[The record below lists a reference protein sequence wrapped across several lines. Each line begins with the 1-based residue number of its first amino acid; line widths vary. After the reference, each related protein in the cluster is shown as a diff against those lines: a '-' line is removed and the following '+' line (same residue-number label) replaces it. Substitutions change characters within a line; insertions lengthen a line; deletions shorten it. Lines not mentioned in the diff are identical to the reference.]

1 MTKRIYRSILWAC
14 LIVMVTT
21 VGATVYALYQAFVQ
35 ESVAQLEKET
45 ELVAS
50 ALNQGIDPEKE
61 VEILALGDVRVC
73 LIDSDG
79 MVVYDS
85 AHPGLE
91 QNHKDRD
98 EIVQAMNTGKG
109 FSIRHSHTISEET
122 YNCAILLNDGS
133 YLRLSQSHSSMLNL
147 FFQAVLPLVFVLP
160 LVLLF
165 VWGLARI
172 LSNNIVDPINRIDP
186 GKPLDNIP
194 YEQLRPLL
202 ERLDQGNRQIHQQLL
217 QLETRNREFEALT
230 ASMDEGLLMVSTE
243 GGLIYANPA
252 AARIFSLHEDW
263 QIQDHPDLDEMVHQ
277 ALAGNNKQKNW
288 KRKGRI
294 YSLEASPVRNN
305 DQCLGAFILALDVTE
320 KLEMQKRRQE
330 FTANVTHELKTPL
343 QTISSSAELL
353 NSGLVKAEDVP
364 RFSSYIYQEASRM
377 TDMVNDII
385 HLSRLENE
393 NVTTDQ
399 KTDLNAV
406 CARCVEKLKHNAEVR
421 NVTLHFEGKS
431 AWVDGSEVDLKSI
444 VKNLIENAIHYNRPE
459 GEVWVTVDSDQK
471 QVVLKVRDTG
481 MGIPSQYRERIFER
495 FFTADPSRSQSGTG
509 LGLAIVRHA
518 VDNLGGTIDVTS
530 KTGEGSTFTVRLP
543 KAALNMEANVEET
556 DTKSDPA
563 V

>member
-1 MTKRIYRSILWAC
+1 MTNRIYRSILWAC
-14 LIVMVTT
+14 LIVMFTT
-21 VGATVYALYQAFVQ
+21 VGATVYTLYQAFVH
-35 ESVAQLEKET
+35 ESVGQLEKET

-73 LIDSDG
+73 LIDPDG
-79 MVVYDS
+79 TVVYDS

-91 QNHKDRD
+91 QNHKDRE

-109 FSIRHSHTISEET
+109 FSIRHSDTISEET

-147 FFQAVLPLVFVLP
+147 FFQAIRPVILVLPFVL
-160 LVLLF
+160 LL

-186 GKPLDNIP
+186 GKPLENIP

-202 ERLDQGNRQIHQQLL
+202 ERLDQSNQQIHQQLL
-217 QLETRNREFEALT
+217 ELETKNHEFEALT
-230 ASMDEGLLMVSTE
+230 ASMDEGLLMVSPK
-243 GGLIYANPA
+243 GRLIYANPA
-252 AARIFSLHEDW
+252 AARIFSLHDHW
-263 QIQDHPDLDEMVHQ
+263 QIQDHPDLDEMVQQ
-277 ALAGNNKQKNW
+277 ALAGHSEQKNW
-288 KRKGRI
+288 KSKGRI
-294 YSLEASPVRNN
+294 YSLEASPVRND
-305 DQCLGAFILALDVTE
+305 DQCFGTFILALDVTE
-320 KLEMQKRRQE
+320 RLEMQKRRQE

-364 RFSSYIYQEASRM
+364 RFSNYIYQEASRM
-377 TDMVNDII
+377 TEMVNDII

-393 NVTTDQ
+393 TVTMDQ

-406 CARCVEKLKHNAEVR
+406 CARCVEKLRQSAEVH
-421 NVTLHFEGKS
+421 NVTLHFEGES

-444 VKNLIENAIHYNRPE
+444 VKNLIENAINYNHPG
-459 GEVWVTVDSDQK
+459 GEVWVIVHPTKD

-481 MGIPSQYRERIFER
+481 MGIPSEYRERIFER

-518 VDNLGGTIDVTS
+518 VDNLRGTIDVTS
-530 KTGEGSTFTVRLP
+530 TTGKGSTFTIRLP
-543 KAALNMEANVEET
+543 KATLNMDANTNQTNT
-556 DTKSDPA
+556 DS
-563 V
+563 